1 MSSPSDR
8 PVELSERKKAK
19 TRAAIHLHAL
29 RLFQEQGYSPTTVDQ
44 LAASTAPPGELSPIA
59 AIRMTLRAPDDS
71 AVRTWAG
78 DVVGVA
84 LSPFLSVVDSQSMNF
99 IDALN
104 RGFALLEE
112 GLPL

>member
-1 MSSPSDR
+1 
-8 PVELSERKKAK
+8 
-19 TRAAIHLHAL
+19 
-29 RLFQEQGYSPTTVDQ
+29 
-44 LAASTAPPGELSPIA
+44 
-59 AIRMTLRAPDDS
+59 MTLRAPDDS